1 MWNCCLFIFT
11 AALSLRSIRL
21 QVRFF
26 SVWTIVLSVWLVH
39 AAVMHPQQLSAAE
52 PERAGNTI
60 RLPVTR
66 DLWVSGVGAESNG
79 NNGSAPRLKL
89 KSIQEMSLLD
99 FDFQALQGQTIERA
113 TLHVRLAGE
122 ERLWRVT
129 VGSVAADWVEGTG
142 SGYQVQAGSSTFA
155 RRQHPQIPW
164 TLRNGLRGFSG
175 YSDLTSITLGNS
187 NSLWRMADAFPP
199 DKQGWQRVAVDPDVI
214 ATCIAKLSHGVILFD
229 DTGSEWT
236 RSGERVKIRTFPN
249 RFLHSRESNRDS
261 APYLSVTLAGE
272 DRQAPAMPT
281 ELHGETRVADDVM
294 LRLTWK
300 TPADVG
306 AAGVLGFHITL
317 DGLPLTREFIP
328 LAHRT
333 GEMNEAEVPHIHDWL
348 ECAGSYQAQ
357 TSPTTENSA
366 PPSRG
371 TRETRP
377 ARAARVVKYT
387 VSAVDRAGNIGP
399 AAEGRVMIPPP
410 PTFSLLSSA
419 TRADSTAAAPTKLDG
434 NPAGTATISRAEKL
448 GARCLTVVDI
458 ADTVLPRLQP
468 VKPSSQA
475 GAAAVPGDETAANG
489 KPSFQFIPARSRG
502 YADRNHLWDATSA
515 TVQLQSARQ
524 EIVSFQLLLGGIMR
538 PVQASLTWQSPVARG
553 APKTL
558 PTPKPLPTPIVRW
571 GQLLT
576 VPGPD
581 GPVFDPVLPLAD
593 GRSRIAVGTARAAG
607 DTLGLVC
614 EVEVPPAA
622 AAGRWLGELKL
633 SSDQGELQLRV
644 QLDVQDFALPAQL
657 SFLPE
662 MNCYG
667 LPANE
672 LDYYRLAHRHRTVLN
687 RVPYAQ
693 NGEIAAGCAP
703 VLRDGHLDWSAWDR
717 RFGPLF
723 DGSAFADLPRASVP
737 IECFYLPLH
746 ENWPTTMAAGYQG
759 GYWADHAFTPEY
771 RAAFVEMSKQ
781 FAEHL
786 SQRGWHS
793 TMFQGFL
800 NNKVD
805 FKVNG
810 WSRASSPWLLDE
822 PANWH
827 DYWALRWFGLA
838 FHEGVRQ
845 ASPAARLAF
854 RADISRPEWQRD
866 SLDDVLDYNV
876 VQGGAFHRYRS
887 LVLNRKQK
895 FKQTVVVYG
904 GTSKPSQNRLQPV
917 AWCWDSWLS
926 GADGVLPWQ
935 TVGTDQSWQQDE
947 DTCLFYPGGPIEQR
961 EPVVSLRLKAYLRG
975 QQDAEYLALT
985 ARTLGVERLQLAE
998 AVREL
1003 LQDWGVTWKAES
1015 HGTGAAVAEDAG
1027 RLEFRQLSSEL
1038 LARVRAELM
1047 SRLVSAKPA
1056 DVHPIADVRFP
1067 VRLPDDHPLR
1077 GGLVRRGDLPPPS
1090 DPSTVADEAAR
1101 TATGMIPG
1109 KTTLSKTPGSSPAKP
1124 IISGGMAVTRT
1135 IQGRPRVADAIIDP
1149 QATQKNFGDV
1159 PRDLRL
1165 ARAETG
1171 SVLLLKFDLQ
1181 PLSIPSG
1188 ATLRRAHASVF
1199 VWDPSSQGKMRVDA
1213 APLLTAWEERSVTWQ
1228 RPTAST
1234 TWKGPSFSIGKDT
1247 NTVLAT
1253 ATLEPDPKNDIV
1265 DPPRE
1270 YRWEITEL
1278 VQSWLEDPAKNHGL
1292 ALIAVPDRAI
1302 DDGQHARVQ
1311 IYGSEWR
1318 ESQVTPKLTLE
1329 FIVPQK

>member
-1 MWNCCLFIFT
+1 MRTRCFGVVSSPLPLRPIWIRRLLVSLWWVAMSVCL
-11 AALSLRSIRL
+11 LGDVLIR
-21 QVRFF
+21 
-26 SVWTIVLSVWLVH
+26 
-39 AAVMHPQQLSAAE
+39 PNQLSAAE
-52 PERAGNTI
+52 PERKGNTI

-66 DLWVSGVGAESNG
+66 DLWVSTVGAEANG

-99 FDFQALQGQTIERA
+99 FDFQPLRGRVIERA
-113 TLHVRLAGE
+113 TLHVRLATE

-155 RRQHPQIPW
+155 RRQHPLIPW
-164 TLRNGLRGFSG
+164 TLQNGLSG
-175 YSDLTSITLGNS
+175 LTSYSDLTAVTLGGGH
-187 NSLWRMADAFPP
+187 SLWRMADAFPP
-199 DKQGWQRVAVDPDVI
+199 DQQGWQRVAVDPDVL
-214 ATCIAKLSHGVILFD
+214 ATCVAKLSHGVIVFD

-236 RSGERVKIRTFPN
+236 RSGERVKMRTFPN
-249 RFLHSRESNRDS
+249 RFIHSRESNRDS
-261 APYLSVTLAGE
+261 APYLSVTLADE
-272 DRQAPAMPT
+272 DHEAPAQPT
-281 ELHGETRVADDVM
+281 DSKGDSRVTDDVT

-306 AAGVLGFHITL
+306 PAGVLGFHITL

-328 LAHRT
+328 LANRV
-333 GEMNEAEVPHIHDWL
+333 GEWNQAEVPHIHDWL
-348 ECAGSYQAQ
+348 ECAGNLTA
-357 TSPTTENSA
+357 THA
-366 PPSRG
+366 PSTQDAGVAGR
-371 TRETRP
+371 TARETRP
-377 ARAARVVKYT
+377 ARPAREVKYT

-399 AAEGRVMIPPP
+399 AAEGRVVIPARSN
-410 PTFSLLSSA
+410 FSLRSPGDTPAGDTPAGDSA
-419 TRADSTAAAPTKLDG
+419 AGRSALPAKPVGKQPAAAKKSL
-434 NPAGTATISRAEKL
+434 AEKL
-448 GARCLTVVDI
+448 GARGLTIVDI
-458 ADTVLPRLQP
+458 ADTVLPRLQVP
-468 VKPSSQA
+468 KPYLQA
-475 GAAAVPGDETAANG
+475 GANPVSADKAAGSGTPT
-489 KPSFQFIPARSRG
+489 FQFIPARSPE
-502 YADRNHLWDATSA
+502 YADRNHLWDAAAA
-515 TVQLQSARQ
+515 TVHVPSARN
-524 EIVSFQLLLGGIMR
+524 EIVSFQLLLGGVTQ
-538 PVQASLTWQSPVARG
+538 PVQASLTWQPPAASA
-553 APKTL
+553 ASQ
-558 PTPKPLPTPIVRW
+558 PLPTPIVRW
-571 GQLLT
+571 GQSLT
-576 VPGPD
+576 VPGPG
-581 GPVFDPVLPLAD
+581 GPVFDPVLPLPD

-607 DTLGLVC
+607 DILGLVC
-614 EVEVPPAA
+614 EVEVPRAV
-622 AAGRWLGELKL
+622 AAGRWMGQLKL
-633 SSDQGELQLRV
+633 SSDKGELQLQV
-644 QLDVQDFALPAQL
+644 HLDVQDFALPDQL

-693 NGEIAAGCAP
+693 NGEVATGCAP
-703 VLRDGHLDWSAWDR
+703 VMRGDQLDWSAWDR

-723 DGSAFADLPRASVP
+723 DGSAFADLPRAGVP

-746 ENWPTTMAAGYQG
+746 ENWPTTMATGYQG

-771 RAAFVEMSKQ
+771 RAAFVQMAQQ

-786 SQRGWHS
+786 SQRGWNS

-845 ASPAARLAF
+845 ASPSARLAF

-887 LVLNRKQK
+887 LVLNRKQQ
-895 FKQTVVVYG
+895 FQQTVVVYG
-904 GTSKPSQNRLQPV
+904 GTSLPSQNRLQPV

-935 TVGTDQSWQQDE
+935 TVGTDQSWQREE
-947 DTCLFYPGGPIEQR
+947 DTCLFYPGGAVEQR

-975 QQDAEYLALT
+975 QQDAEYLTLAARAL
-985 ARTLGVERLQLAE
+985 RVERLQFAQ

-1003 LQDWGVTWKAES
+1003 LHDWGVAWKAES
-1015 HGTGAAVAEDAG
+1015 RGTGAAVAEDAG
-1027 RLEFRQLSSEL
+1027 RLEFQQISSEL
-1038 LARVRAELM
+1038 LARLRAELAR
-1047 SRLVSAKPA
+1047 RLVAAKPA
-1056 DVHPIADVRFP
+1056 YAPRLVEFQFP
-1067 VRLPDDHPLR
+1067 ARQPDDHPLR
-1077 GGLVRRGDLPPPS
+1077 GGPVRRGAVPPPS

-1101 TATGMIPG
+1101 ATTSSIPNKTAT
-1109 KTTLSKTPGSSPAKP
+1109 SKTNPGRSSAKP
-1124 IISGGMAVTRT
+1124 MVPSGTTVTRT

-1149 QATQKNFGDV
+1149 HEPQKNFGNV

-1181 PLSIPSG
+1181 SLSIPAG
-1188 ATLRRAHASVF
+1188 ATLRTAQASVF
-1199 VWDPSSQGKMRVDA
+1199 VWAGKCHHRRRRSAEIA
-1213 APLLTAWEERSVTWQ
+1213 AYDS
-1228 RPTAST
+1228 
-1234 TWKGPSFSIGKDT
+1234 
-1247 NTVLAT
+1247 
-1253 ATLEPDPKNDIV
+1253 
-1265 DPPRE
+1265 
-1270 YRWEITEL
+1270 
-1278 VQSWLEDPAKNHGL
+1278 
-1292 ALIAVPDRAI
+1292 
-1302 DDGQHARVQ
+1302 
-1311 IYGSEWR
+1311 
-1318 ESQVTPKLTLE
+1318 
-1329 FIVPQK
+1329 